1 MDEANIEMQP
11 DYTSRWHPRVVS
23 YTEWGTTGQMR
34 EAGLPAIF
42 LVPSLPMGSS
52 TNIGGA
58 AYTSVQ
64 SGAWRASSPSTIHA
78 FVCICVFLPPVT
90 FTPAWPPT
98 LAKLVAVA
106 LLLFFSFVKRPSPL
120 SLLLLPAF
128 SRYPTIVS
136 LSELCFSTCLSRE
149 LCRASSVSDPFR
161 PDSDRHPAMPCLGC
175 G

>member
-1 MDEANIEMQP
+1 VTPSGCFLHRMGNRRAKASEKDCLPTCGLLA
-11 DYTSRWHPRVVS
+11 
-23 YTEWGTTGQMR
+23 

-42 LVPSLPMGSS
+42 LPGCGCAKPTRWELHQH
-52 TNIGGA
+52 GG
-58 AYTSVQ
+58 T
-64 SGAWRASSPSTIHA
+64 A
-78 FVCICVFLPPVT
+78 FTVKLLARIPPINHPCICVLPPVT
-90 FTPAWPPT
+90 FAPAWPPT

-149 LCRASSVSDPFR
+149 LCRPSSVSDPFR
-161 PDSDRHPAMPCLGC
+161 PRQRQTPSHAVLGLWLEY
-175 G
+175 